1 MTDTYQ
7 SILRE
12 GCFADRVVVVT
23 GGGSGIGRC
32 VAHELASLGARVVV
46 TGRKQEKLDAVAAEI
61 TEDGGRVSTEAFDI
75 REEEAVTAAIARIL
89 QREGA
94 IHGLVN
100 NAGGQYPALL
110 EGISQKGFETVVR
123 TNLVGGFLVARE
135 CFTQYMKAH
144 GGAVVNVTADF
155 WDGMAGMGHSGA
167 ARAGMDNFTRTAAV
181 EWAASGVRVN
191 AVAPGW
197 IASSGLDTYDDDL
210 TRAMLPE
217 LKKHVPLKRLAT
229 EAEVSAVICFLLSD
243 GAAFV
248 SGANVPIDGA
258 ASQGRPIFPLAQAKN
273 VAVFQGFHRYR
284 APRAIDEKG

>member
-1 MTDTYQ
+1 MTNRYS
-7 SILRE
+7 SILRD
-12 GCFADRVVVVT
+12 GSFQGRVAVVT

-46 TGRKQEKLDAVAAEI
+46 TGRKAEKLEAVVREI
-61 TEDGGRVSTEAFDI
+61 EEDGGRASLQAFDI
-75 REEEAVTAAIARIL
+75 RDEDAVKAAVAEIVT
-89 QREGA
+89 REGGV
-94 IHGLVN
+94 HLLVN
-100 NAGGQYPALL
+100 NAGGQFPALL
-110 EGISQKGFETVVR
+110 EQISQKGFETVVR

-135 CFTQYMKAH
+135 CFTQFMKRN

-181 EWAASGVRVN
+181 EWAAAGVRVN

-197 IASSGLDTYDDDL
+197 IASSGLDTYDDDF
-210 TRAMLPE
+210 TKAMIPE

-248 SGANVPIDGA
+248 SGANVPVDGA
-258 ASQGRPIFPLAQAKN
+258 ASLGRPIFPLADAQN
-273 VAVFQGFHRYR
+273 VVEFQGFHRYV
-284 APRAIDEKG
+284 APRAVQD